1 MLGGEAGEEVL
12 LGCTST
18 ASWNTRDLALDRRF
32 HELGALTT
40 AKVFCHSHRHILHLI
55 RPAALTVSI
64 AVELG
69 TRTRELGD
77 DDQRCRKVDRIS
89 SRSHPTW

>member
-18 ASWNTRDLALDRRF
+18 ASRNTRDLALDRRF
-32 HELGALTT
+32 HELALTT
-40 AKVFCHSHRHILHLI
+40 AKDFCHSHRHILHLI
-55 RPAALTVSI
+55 RPAALTVILSTLRHRWSSPSSRVLVPNST
-64 AVELG
+64 AML
-69 TRTRELGD
+69 
-77 DDQRCRKVDRIS
+77 S

>member
-18 ASWNTRDLALDRRF
+18 ASWNTRDFALDRRF

-55 RPAALTVSI
+55 RPAALTVILSTLRHRWSSSPSSRVLVPNST
-64 AVELG
+64 AML
-69 TRTRELGD
+69 
-77 DDQRCRKVDRIS
+77 S